1 MKNFSNVKAKKT
13 NELKQFF
20 GAYFHQDWN
29 LDASDPDDVVRL
41 FISDGYSM
49 SELINLAEDIEKYAA
64 NKIDDAAAEEGL
76 LRELGCYYI
85 PNADGIGARAWL
97 NHVAKLLRAAC
108 K

>member
-1 MKNFSNVKAKKT
+1 MNDM
-13 NELKQFF
+13 KQFF

-29 LDASDPDDVVRL
+29 LDVSNPDEVIRL
-41 FISDGYSM
+41 FIDDGHST

-76 LRELGCYYI
+76 LKELGCYYI

-108 K
+108 ESMGAIVSRN